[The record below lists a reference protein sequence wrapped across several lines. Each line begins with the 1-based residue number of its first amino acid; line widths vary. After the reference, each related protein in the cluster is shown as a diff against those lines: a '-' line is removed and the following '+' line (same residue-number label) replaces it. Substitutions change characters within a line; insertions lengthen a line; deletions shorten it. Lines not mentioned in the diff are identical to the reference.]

1 MPILI
6 VLELIIIITLVLLF
20 IVGPIVMIIG
30 KVKQNKNV
38 LRIGF
43 KLFLIPILV
52 CSSVLIYYL
61 ALDKFGVKPTK
72 IDLVGNYK
80 LTSSC
85 ASRFGDANLRL
96 YENGNF
102 EKSFMSNHGLC
113 EKGKYNLYDNE
124 VWFRCD
130 NRSSVAK
137 IDRGFTDFK
146 IKFII
151 GNNPNS
157 DEIIIFEKVDD

>member
-1 MPILI
+1 MSILI
-6 VLELIIIITLVLLF
+6 VLKFIIIIALILLF
-20 IVGPIVMIIG
+20 IVGLIVMITG
-30 KVKQNKNV
+30 KVKQNKKV

-43 KLFLIPILV
+43 RLFLIPTLV
-52 CSSVLIYYL
+52 CSSILIYNL
-61 ALDKFGVKPTK
+61 ALEKFGVKPTK
-72 IDLVGNYK
+72 TDLVGKYI

-85 ASRFGDANLRL
+85 ASKFGNANLRL
-96 YENGNF
+96 YENGDF

-113 EKGKYNLYDNE
+113 EKGKYSLYDNE

-130 NRSSVAK
+130 NNSSIAK

-157 DEIIIFEKVDD
+157 GENIIFEKVED

>member
-6 VLELIIIITLVLLF
+6 VLQLIIIIALVLLF

-30 KVKQNKNV
+30 KVKRNIRV

-43 KLFLIPILV
+43 RLFLIPILV
-52 CSSVLIYYL
+52 CSTALIYNL
-61 ALDKFGVKPTK
+61 ALKKFGVKPTK
-72 IDLVGNYK
+72 TELVGNYK
-80 LTSSC
+80 LTNSC
-85 ASRFGDANLRL
+85 ASKFGEANLRL

-113 EKGKYNLYDNE
+113 EKGKYSVYDNE
-124 VWFRCD
+124 VWFRCG
-130 NRSSVAK
+130 NNSSVAK
-137 IDRGFTDFK
+137 IDRGLTEFK
-146 IKFII
+146 LKFIV

-157 DEIIIFEKVDD
+157 GENIIFEKVDD

>member
-6 VLELIIIITLVLLF
+6 ILQLIIIIALVLLF

-30 KVKQNKNV
+30 KVKRNKRV

-43 KLFLIPILV
+43 RLFLIPILV
-52 CSSVLIYYL
+52 CSTALIYNL
-61 ALDKFGVKPTK
+61 ALKKFGVKPTK
-72 IDLVGNYK
+72 TELVGNYK
-80 LTSSC
+80 LTNSC
-85 ASRFGDANLRL
+85 ASKFGEANLRL

-113 EKGKYNLYDNE
+113 EKGKYSLYDNE

-130 NRSSVAK
+130 SHASVAK
-137 IDRGFTDFK
+137 IVSGFTDFK
-146 IKFII
+146 LKFII
-151 GNNPNS
+151 GNEPDGDQN
-157 DEIIIFEKVDD
+157 IIFEKVQD

>member
-6 VLELIIIITLVLLF
+6 VFVLIIIIALVLLF
-20 IVGPIVMIIG
+20 IISLIVMITG
-30 KVKQNKNV
+30 KVKQNKKV

-43 KLFLIPILV
+43 RLFLIPILV
-52 CSSVLIYYL
+52 CSFVLIYYL

-72 IDLVGNYK
+72 IDLVSNYK

-85 ASRFGDANLRL
+85 TSRFGDANLRL
-96 YENGNF
+96 YENGDF
-102 EKSFMSNHGLC
+102 EKSFMPNHGLC
-113 EKGKYNLYDNE
+113 EKGKYSLYDDE

-130 NRSSVAK
+130 NHSSVAK

-157 DEIIIFEKVDD
+157 DENIIFEKVED